1 MKSEV
6 LAYFHM
12 PQMTLIGL
20 TIFLTFFLSMVIWV
34 YRRQRVPL
42 YQHLANLPLGDD

>member
-1 MKSEV
+1 MKQEA

-12 PQMTLIGL
+12 PMLSLIGL
-20 TIFLTFFLSMVIWV
+20 MIFFAFFMSMLLWV
-34 YRRQRVPL
+34 YRRQGRPM